1 MSTFLRASA
10 TPSSGSS
17 GSGSLRPESRY
28 VVPRF
33 VERTSQG
40 TREYDPY
47 AKLFEERV
55 VFLGAPVDDI
65 VANDIMAQLLC
76 LESQDPDRDIFL
88 YINSPGGKLTPLTA
102 VYDTMQFVR
111 PDIRTVC
118 LGQANSVAA
127 VILAAG
133 TPGKRMALPS
143 GRVLLQQPSTDGTQ
157 GQVSDLEI
165 QGREV
170 QRQRELIEGLLA
182 EHTGRDAAQIHQ
194 DVDRAQVLT
203 AEQALEFGLVDQVV
217 SPRSVAGAR

>member
-1 MSTFLRASA
+1 MSTSPPTSAS
-10 TPSSGSS
+10 PPS
-17 GSGSLRPESRY
+17 GSGHLRPESRY

-55 VFLGAPVDDI
+55 VFLGTPVDDV

-76 LESQDPDRDIFL
+76 LESQDPDRDISL
-88 YINSPGGKLTPLTA
+88 YINSPGGDLTPLTA

-111 PDIRTVC
+111 PDIQTVC
-118 LGQANSVAA
+118 LGQASSVAA

-133 TPGKRMALPS
+133 TPGKRLALPS
-143 GRVLLQQPSTDGTQ
+143 ARILLQQPHSDGTQ

-165 QGREV
+165 QAREV

-182 EHTGRDAAQIHQ
+182 KHTGRDVAQINK
-194 DVDRAQVLT
+194 DIDRAQVLT
-203 AEQALEFGLVDQVV
+203 AEQALDFGLVDQVIT
-217 SPRSVAGAR
+217 PRTIAGVR